1 MKKLKT
7 VEKII
12 EIYKRS
18 ELSISKFATIIG
30 KDRRTVTSWIDKIAD
45 KEPNNDVLEKISNF
59 FRYPHNIWDEE
70 CNNDEFLE
78 LISEVPKEEVKIIDE
93 GYLGGLKYILK
104 HEDKERFVIHAQFPG
119 PMYRDTTVPRVYRT
133 QSSSEIERFKKER
146 TTRMLSYSFET
157 TEWYSIRSLL
167 TFCFSQIGNFYTK
180 EQKIQILDLMIENF
194 HENYNKRMYLFDSYS
209 RKIYGLDTTYTS
221 INIKNGVMFFKA
233 PLESVFIEVS
243 NKKLIERIHRH
254 FTFGSEAP
262 THVNP
267 NDATNVLKIL
277 KNSVELEL
285 GLRGAYEEINR
296 KTFYAGLFKNN
307 ISISLQSKIS
317 PPKEGQKIN

>member
-1 MKKLKT
+1 MKTLD
-7 VEKII
+7 KIV

-30 KDRRTVTSWIDKIAD
+30 KDRRTVTSWIDRVID
-45 KEPNNDVLEKISNF
+45 KEPSSEVLERISTF
-59 FRYPHNIWDEE
+59 FRYPSIIWNED
-70 CNNDEFLE
+70 CQNSEFLE
-78 LISEVPKEEVKIIDE
+78 LLSKVPKEEVKIIDE
-93 GYLGGLKYILK
+93 GYLGGLKYILE

-133 QSSSEIERFKKER
+133 KSSSEIEKFKKER

-157 TEWYSIRSLL
+157 TEWYSIKSLL
-167 TFCFSQIGNFYTK
+167 TFCFSEIGNFYTK
-180 EQKIQILDLMIENF
+180 EQKLQILDLMIDNF
-194 HENYNKRMYLFDSYS
+194 DQNFNKRLYFFDSHS

-221 INIKNGVMFFKA
+221 INIKSGVMFFKA
-233 PLESVFIEVS
+233 PLESVFIEVR

-267 NDATNVLKIL
+267 NDAVLILRIL
-277 KNSVELEL
+277 KDSIELEL
-285 GLRGAYEEINR
+285 GLIGAYEEINR
-296 KTFYAGLFKNN
+296 KTFYGGLFKNN
-307 ISISLQSKIS
+307 ISISLQKKLS
-317 PPKEGQKIN
+317 PLKEGQRIN